1 MQLRLVVPLLGSL
14 ALLTAC
20 NPYDTTQRTV
30 GGGVL
35 GAGSGAAIGA
45 LAGGGRGAAIGSL
58 AGGVVGAA
66 TGYLT
71 TPQNQNRY
79 GQTNQGYYPNQAT
92 GSQGQGY
99 ATQNRYTPQQ
109 VVQTPSAY
117 PNRAYSNNQGG
128 DNRAYREP
136 YQNGYAAA
144 PNGSTQPTQQTYSSY

>member
-1 MQLRLVVPLLGSL
+1 MQLRLVVPMLASL
-14 ALLTAC
+14 TLLTAC

-30 GGGVL
+30 GGGLL

-79 GQTNQGYYPNQAT
+79 GQNNQGYYPNQEKAPQC
-92 GSQGQGY
+92 QG
-99 ATQNRYTPQQ
+99 
-109 VVQTPSAY
+109 
-117 PNRAYSNNQGG
+117 
-128 DNRAYREP
+128 
-136 YQNGYAAA
+136 
-144 PNGSTQPTQQTYSSY
+144 